1 MRGIDEP
8 PRILIVDSHGQ
19 PVRWAALTRAA
30 RYYASGK
37 VVNDLG
43 ESCFS
48 MNGGLQEASGERSL
62 VVSSSIVMIRGRH
75 RNPAGRHQVGLSKY
89 RLFARDRHV
98 CAYCGSHCP
107 ESDLTVEHI
116 VPVSRGGRHEWTNVV
131 TACRS
136 CNTRKGN
143 RRPEEADMPLLY
155 VPYAVC
161 RNEGFILSN
170 RRILADQ
177 MAFLQVSLPRHSRWA
192 QG

>member
-1 MRGIDEP
+1 MHALASP
-8 PRILIVDSHGQ
+8 PILIIDSHGQ
-19 PVRWAALTRAA
+19 PVRWAVLTRAA

-37 VVNDLG
+37 VVTDLG
-43 ESCFS
+43 ESLFS
-48 MNGGLQEASGERSL
+48 MTGGLQERSGRRSEF
-62 VVSSSIVMIRGRH
+62 VTSSIVMIRGRH
-75 RNPAGRHQVGLSKY
+75 RIPSGHAHVGLTKH

-98 CAYCGSHCP
+98 CAYCGRPFADS
-107 ESDLTVEHI
+107 ELTVEHI
-116 VPVSRGGRHEWTNVV
+116 LPVSRGGIQMWTNVV

-143 RRPEEADMPLLY
+143 RTPEEARMPLLY

-177 MAFLQVSLPRHSRWA
+177 MAFLQATLPRYSRWA